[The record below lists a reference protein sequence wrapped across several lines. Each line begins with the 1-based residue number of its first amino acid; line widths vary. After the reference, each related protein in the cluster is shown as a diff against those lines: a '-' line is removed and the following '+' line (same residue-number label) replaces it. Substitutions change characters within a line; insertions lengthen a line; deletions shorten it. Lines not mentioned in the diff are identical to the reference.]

1 MPAAVIFDM
10 DGLLVDSEPCWQA
23 AQMGVFTALGVPL
36 TAALARETVGLR
48 THDHIAYW
56 YKRYPWG
63 PLDEVAI
70 RERIVQRATA
80 LLLRRA
86 AALPGA
92 IETVEALGASGMG
105 LAVASSS
112 PGSVIDAVLERLG
125 IRELFHVLHS
135 AEHERRGKPHP
146 DVYLMTARLLDVEPE
161 SCIAIED
168 SVNGLQAAKSA
179 GMRCIAVP
187 APPDAGDSRFETA
200 DLVLASLL
208 ELDVD
213 RLKAGLIDRYRAAR
227 VA

>member
-70 RERIVQRATA
+70 TERIVQRATA

-86 AALPGA
+86 VALPGA
-92 IETVEALGASGMG
+92 IETVEALATSGMA

-112 PGSVIDAVLERLG
+112 PGSVIDTVMERLG
-125 IRELFHVLHS
+125 IRERFDVLHS

-146 DVYLMTARLLDVEPE
+146 DVYLTTARLLDVEPE

-168 SVNGLQAAKSA
+168 SMNGFRAAKAA

-187 APPDAGDSRFETA
+187 ASTDAGDSRFESA

-213 RLKAGLIDRYRAAR
+213 RLTAGLPNRGWTAR